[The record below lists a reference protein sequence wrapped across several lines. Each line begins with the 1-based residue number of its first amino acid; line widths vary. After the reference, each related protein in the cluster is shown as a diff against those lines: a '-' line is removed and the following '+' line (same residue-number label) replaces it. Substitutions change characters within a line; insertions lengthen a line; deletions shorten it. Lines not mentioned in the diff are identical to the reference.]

1 MSQKHAVRVVHA
13 EQCKYPEPSD
23 GRLRSAGRK
32 INYLRM
38 VRRIVERDC
47 QYLVLVSCMLCQEVL
62 FGPSVVLPGP
72 FRTEIVMKV
81 ILHKDIIAAD
91 E

>member
-13 EQCKYPEPSD
+13 EQCKNPELSD
-23 GRLRSAGRK
+23 GRLRSPGRK

-62 FGPSVVLPGP
+62 SGPLVVLPGP
-72 FRTEIVMKV
+72 LRTEIVIKV
-81 ILHKDIIAAD
+81 VLHKYIVVAD